1 MFNALRSVT
10 AALVLATVVSA
21 AHAQGFPSRTVR
33 LIVPFPPGGT
43 TDILAREVGAQL
55 AQKWGVPVTVDNKAG
70 ASGTIGSQDVQRSA
84 PDGHTLM
91 ITATHHVINPSMRKT
106 LPYDTK
112 ADFTSLALIAVVP
125 NVLVVSPGFAP
136 ATVAELIRVAKDRP
150 GAISF
155 GSTGIGGA
163 NHLSGELFKA
173 MAGVDMVHVPYKGA
187 APALNDL
194 LGGQIPVMFDSVPGV
209 LPHIRSGKL
218 RALGV
223 TTKARVASLPEVPT
237 IDEAGVRG
245 FEATAWFGMY
255 GPRAMPAELAARINR
270 DTREAGQAR
279 RRAGRDDA
287 ARLRAVRRRRDRQVG
302 RRRQESRHP
311 AGVNDRAGRCQPE
324 TARV

>member
-270 DTREAGQAR
+270 DTAEVLAQTAVREKLGKLGAEPGAMTQPAFAQFVDAEIDKWGGVV
-279 RRAGRDDA
+279 RRAGI
-287 ARLRAVRRRRDRQVG
+287 
-302 RRRQESRHP
+302 
-311 AGVNDRAGRCQPE
+311 QPE
-324 TARV
+324 

>member
-1 MFNALRSVT
+1 MKNVVRSLIAVSCI
-10 AALVLATVVSA
+10 AAAAAA
-21 AHAQGFPSRTVR
+21 AHAQGFPARPVR

-55 AQKWGVPVTVDNKAG
+55 AQKWGVPVTIDNKAG
-70 ASGTIGSQDVQRSA
+70 ASGTIGSQDLQRSA

-112 ADFTSLALIAVVP
+112 VDFTPLAMIAVVP
-125 NVLVVSPGFAP
+125 NVLVVSPAFAP
-136 ATVAELIRVAKDRP
+136 ASVADLIRAAKDKP
-150 GAISF
+150 GSISF

-209 LPHIRSGKL
+209 LAHIRSGKL

-223 TTKARVASLPEVPT
+223 TTRGRVASLPDVPT

-255 GPRAMPAELAARINR
+255 GPRAMPPELTARIHR
-270 DTREAGQAR
+270 DTADVLAQAAIREKFAKMGADPGASSQPAFAQFVDVEIDKWSGVV
-279 RRAGRDDA
+279 RRAGI
-287 ARLRAVRRRRDRQVG
+287 
-302 RRRQESRHP
+302 
-311 AGVNDRAGRCQPE
+311 QPE
-324 TARV
+324 

>member
-112 ADFTSLALIAVVP
+112 ADFTSLTLIAVVP

-270 DTREAGQAR
+270 DTAEVLAQTAVREKLGKLGAEPGAMTQPAFAQFVDAEIDKWGGVV
-279 RRAGRDDA
+279 RRAGI
-287 ARLRAVRRRRDRQVG
+287 
-302 RRRQESRHP
+302 
-311 AGVNDRAGRCQPE
+311 QPE
-324 TARV
+324 